1 LNFYY
6 FLKRS
11 NETFQNQMNN
21 ISISQNITQKN
32 KTDFPNFSIFFH
44 FSSYFIIFYH
54 ILSYFITFY
63 HILSYFSKKIFLID
77 EDIEEDDIEGNKAL
91 TLEEFRSRALDK
103 LETNNKKNQSGIKM
117 KHKSQSKSK
126 KK

>member
-1 LNFYY
+1 
-6 FLKRS
+6 
-11 NETFQNQMNN
+11 MNN

-32 KTDFPNFSIFFH
+32 KTDFPNFSIFSH
-44 FSSYFIIFYH
+44 FLSYFLIFSHILSYFILFSHILPYFIIFYH
-54 ILSYFITFY
+54 IL
-63 HILSYFSKKIFLID
+63 D

-103 LETNNKKNQSGIKM
+103 LETNNKKNQSGIKT